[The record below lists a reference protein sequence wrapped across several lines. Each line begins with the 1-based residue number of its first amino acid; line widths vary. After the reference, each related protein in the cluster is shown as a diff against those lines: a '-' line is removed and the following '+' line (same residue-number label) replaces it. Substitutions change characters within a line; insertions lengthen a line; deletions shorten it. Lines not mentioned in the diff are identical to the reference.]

1 MNSKWIAAVVIIF
14 GLLTMFFVLNWSV
27 VLKSLLIFSCIVL
40 IGCVLLQS
48 GKGGGLAAIGG
59 LADQSAMGTQTG
71 GILAKITY
79 LVGAVFIVSTLFLTK
94 LTLTSIHGTDSLR
107 RQATTSSQH
116 EHTGQEGV
124 LDEHAG
130 HNHPPGEHAGHDL
143 SQVET
148 EVVGNEGKSIG
159 MKAVDLTGE
168 EQQGKVK
175 ELKSIV
181 EEKKE

>member
-1 MNSKWIAAVVIIF
+1 MNSKWIAAIVIIF
-14 GLLTMFFVLNWSV
+14 GLLTMFFILDWSL

-40 IGCVLLQS
+40 VGCVLLQS

-71 GILAKITY
+71 GVLAKVTY

-94 LTLTSIHGTDSLR
+94 LTLTTMHGTDTLR
-107 RQATTSSQH
+107 RETTTSIQH
-116 EHTGQEGV
+116 EDA

-143 SQVET
+143 TQVET
-148 EVVGNEGKSIG
+148 EVVESDGESIG
-159 MKAVDLTGE
+159 MKAVDIT
-168 EQQGKVK
+168 
-175 ELKSIV
+175 V
-181 EEKKE
+181 EEEKSEVNKLEPIVDEKSE